1 MKKYENSRADKIAD
15 RKGAK
20 KAGVTLKE
28 WEGSAADKRADAK
41 ARKKLKK

>member
-1 MKKYENSRADKIAD
+1 MKKYEGSRADKIAD

-28 WEGSAADKRADAK
+28 WESSAADKKADAK

>member
-1 MKKYENSRADKIAD
+1 MKKYEGSRADTIAD

-20 KAGVTLKE
+20 KAGVTLKD
-28 WEGSAADKRADAK
+28 WESSASDKKADAK